1 MRGQCRG
8 LCPLGHVL
16 EKTCLLRSSKF
27 RAPKAVTHA
36 LRERSSRKTKTRGGE
51 RDRPNV
57 ITDNESVGRKRL
69 PLKRASAHDK
79 PKTWRAKK
87 RCGTADGHVV
97 GVTTSSGL
105 FAHHGVL
112 ESLPAVAVTWV
123 CTVVTPFDS
132 MLHQEKLTAWCPRKG
147 VTLTKSVQRLPRHSR
162 VPCRLR

>member
-1 MRGQCRG
+1 MSRIVPSRTCARENMPPPFQQVSSAESSDA
-8 LCPLGHVL
+8 CPAR
-16 EKTCLLRSSKF
+16 EKQ
-27 RAPKAVTHA
+27 PKNQDT
-36 LRERSSRKTKTRGGE
+36 GGK

-147 VTLTKSVQRLPRHSR
+147 VTLTKSVQWLPRHSR